1 MREYLSVTLD
11 HGAWPRLACLLGCQV
26 YGDVNQGARIFA
38 AGDVVVF
45 GRLRGEVH
53 AGADGDRDAVVAAL
67 VMEPRRIAIAG
78 EQALGPEWLSG
89 AGEPHPEV
97 AAISEEGTIT
107 ILPASPAERGAD
119 DSDRLEAP
127 LARIWKLLLG
137 QLKPTASRSFRPA
150 RAALLTGIYI
160 AAAGIV
166 TFCAPAWSFATIS
179 LDLLEAYLSLKE
191 TIPAPF
197 ASHKKAKCLLF
208 VAGLLFDR
216 STIATGWVQ
225 LFGCYY
231 IGAAAGDVL
240 GLGVDGFYI
249 STVIGRAVLF
259 IAFAGLVGFQ
269 AVQQSLLILGVINV
283 VGALSMLLA
292 LQVRQPAGRQP
303 AARPHMRI

>member
-1 MREYLSVTLD
+1 
-11 HGAWPRLACLLGCQV
+11 
-26 YGDVNQGARIFA
+26 
-38 AGDVVVF
+38 
-45 GRLRGEVH
+45 
-53 AGADGDRDAVVAAL
+53 
-67 VMEPRRIAIAG
+67 MEPRRIAIAS

-89 AGEPHPEV
+89 AGEPHLEV

-119 DSDRLEAP
+119 DGDRLEAP

-160 AAAGIV
+160 AAAGVV
-166 TFCAPAWSFATIS
+166 TFCAPAWSF
-179 LDLLEAYLSLKE
+179 
-191 TIPAPF
+191 
-197 ASHKKAKCLLF
+197 
-208 VAGLLFDR
+208 GLLFDQ
-216 STIATGWVQ
+216 STIAIGWVQ

-240 GLGVDGFYI
+240 GLGVDGFYV

-269 AVQQSLLILGVINV
+269 AVQQTLLILGVINV

-292 LQVRQPAGRQP
+292 LQVRQPAGRQL